1 MPTLDFKG
9 KQIVYA
15 HHLTVPSRTL
25 EPDVSKSLPP
35 RKRGSLP
42 SNGATPSLD
51 DNLIIH
57 GDNLHALKALL
68 PRYGGRVNCIYID
81 PPYNTGNENWLYN
94 DNVNSPLM
102 QAWLKDK
109 NPVDGEDLERHD
121 KWLCMIW
128 PRLHLLRE
136 LLAEDGVIFVS
147 IDDNEQHH
155 LRMVMDEIFGE
166 GDFVATVIWQRIFS
180 PKNSA
185 KHFSE
190 DHDFML
196 VYAKNLTQWTPNT
209 LERSA
214 AAISRYKNPDNDP
227 RGVWSSSDLTA
238 RNYYSQGTYEVT
250 SPSGAKFKPSV
261 GNYFRVSP
269 EKFAELDKDGRIW
282 WGPDGGNMPR
292 LKRYLSDVKKGVV
305 PQTLWLHTDV
315 GHTQDAKK
323 ELVSILD
330 FERSEDVFNT
340 VKPVRLVKRILQ
352 ISTDK
357 NSIILDAF
365 AGSGTT
371 AHAVLALN
379 QEDGGN
385 RKFILTE
392 CEDYADSITA
402 ERVRRVI
409 NGVPGAKDGAL
420 KSGLGGSF
428 TYCTLGEEIS
438 PEKMLT
444 GETLPAYD
452 TLAHHLVYTAIGHA
466 PQTIRKTKDTDGC
479 FHETDDRLFYLIY
492 EPDIA
497 FLRSAGSALNGDRA
511 ERIAKQAK
519 RKQKTAVVFATHKFM
534 GQKELTE
541 MKIAFCGLP
550 YEALNG

>member
-25 EPDVSKSLPP
+25 EPETSKSLSSD
-35 RKRGSLP
+35 GSM
-42 SNGATPSLD
+42 PSLD

-109 NPVDGEDLERHD
+109 SPVDGEDLERHD
-121 KWLCMIW
+121 KWLCMMW

-155 LRMVMDEIFGE
+155 LRMMMDEIFGAE
-166 GDFVATVIWQRIFS
+166 NFVATVIWEKVYS
-180 PKNSA
+180 PKSSA
-185 KHFSE
+185 KYFSE
-190 DHDFML
+190 NHDFI
-196 VYAKNLTQWTPNT
+196 VAYARNKGEFKLGLLPRTD
-209 LERSA
+209 EA
-214 AAISRYKNPDNDP
+214 DARYTNPDNDP
-227 RGVWSSSDLTA
+227 RGPWKSGGLDA
-238 RNYYSQGTYEVT
+238 RNPYSKGRYSIKCPGGRLVKGP
-250 SPSGAKFKPSV
+250 PSGSFWRYSEER
-261 GNYFRVSP
+261 FW
-269 EKFAELDKDGRIW
+269 ELDKDNRIW
-282 WGPDGGNMPR
+282 WGEDKNQVPAI
-292 LKRYLSDVKKGVV
+292 KRFLSEVKQGLV
-305 PQTLWLHTDV
+305 PETIWTYKEV

-323 ELVSILD
+323 TLLQIFPENFPD
-330 FERSEDVFNT
+330 FT
-340 VKPVRLVKRILQ
+340 TTKPVDLLTRIIRL
-352 ISTDK
+352 STGKDA
-357 NSIILDAF
+357 IVLDSF
-365 AGSGTT
+365 AGTGTT

-379 QEDGGN
+379 QEDSGN
-385 RKFILTE
+385 RKYILVE
-392 CEDYADSITA
+392 CENYADSITA

-409 NGVPGAKDGAL
+409 NGVPNAKDEAL
-420 KSGLGGSF
+420 KNGLGGSF

-444 GETLPAYD
+444 GETLPEYD
-452 TLAHHLVYTAIGHA
+452 TLARHLVYTATGHA
-466 PQTIRKTKDTDGC
+466 PETIRKTKDADGC
-479 FHETDDRLFYLIY
+479 FHETDDRLYFLIY
-492 EPDIA
+492 EPDLA
-497 FLRSAGSALNGDRA
+497 FLRSPGSALNGDRA

-541 MKIAFCGLP
+541 MRIAFCGLP
-550 YEALNG
+550 YEVLSG